1 MMRYRMQDTR
11 CMIIKQIETQKRVW
25 SFEFVSDFACPIQLS
40 NKGASDFGFDK
51 IFYPASLYVH
61 PVSCILLR
69 LIPF

>member
-1 MMRYRMQDTR
+1 
-11 CMIIKQIETQKRVW
+11 MIIKQIETQKRVGA
-25 SFEFVSDFACPIQLS
+25 FEFVSDFACSIQLP

-51 IFYPASLYVH
+51 IFYPVSLYVR